1 MFLRQQCLRRSRLGY
16 WAWRCLDCSQHGH
29 QLWQQQA
36 SPAWQQSIHA
46 LPRSLQQSTQSQPI
60 VRGFASAAAQSA
72 GKGAGRK
79 SPITFNGM
87 LLGVGAF
94 LAVVAVAQN
103 KAQQKVEGMMQRS
116 QEVVGK
122 AAVGGPFS
130 LVDQDGKTFT
140 HENLLGKFS
149 VLYFGFTHCP
159 DICPDELEKLAAAV
173 DLLEQKQQHH
183 IQPVFISV
191 DPKRDTPKA
200 VKAYIKE
207 FHPRLIGLTGS
218 EEAVKACSKAY
229 RVYFHKSGDSD
240 TDYLIDHSIIMY
252 LIDPAGEF
260 VTFYGKNFTA
270 EQLADSI
277 GQHICKWQ
285 QQAAGDAAAADE
297 RLKTGTAGSQEGL
310 AQR

>member
-1 MFLRQQCLRRSRLGY
+1 MRAFAETQQ
-16 WAWRCLDCSQHGH
+16 Q
-29 QLWQQQA
+29 QLLHPWQQAAAAACRQ
-36 SPAWQQSIHA
+36 PA
-46 LPRSLQQSTQSQPI
+46 RSLQLAHAQDAAWSRLAM
-60 VRGFASAAAQSA
+60 VRGFAAEAGQAAAAS
-72 GKGAGRK
+72 GKGTGKK
-79 SPITFNGM
+79 SPITFNSM
-87 LLGVGAF
+87 LLGVGCF

-122 AAVGGPFS
+122 AAVGGPFT
-130 LVDQDGKTFT
+130 LTDQDGKPFT
-140 HENLLGKFS
+140 NENLLGKFS

-159 DICPDELEKLAAAV
+159 DICPDELEKLAEALDTIEAEAKYQV
-173 DLLEQKQQHH
+173 R
-183 IQPVFISV
+183 PVFISV
-191 DPKRDTPKA
+191 DPQRDTPKA
-200 VKAYIKE
+200 VKAYVKE

-229 RVYFHKSGDSD
+229 RVYFHKTGDSE
-240 TDYLIDHSIIMY
+240 TDYLVDHSIIMY

-270 EQLADSI
+270 RQLADSI
-277 GQHICKWQ
+277 MQHIAKW
-285 QQAAGDAAAADE
+285 GDSSAVAQEAAAAA